1 MLLAAALGALVGF
14 VLALTGAGGA
24 IIAVPLLV
32 FGFDLNV
39 AQAAPIALLAV
50 AGSAML
56 GALLGLRAG
65 IVRYRAAIL
74 MSAVGSLFTPLA
86 NSKRTAAASSGMPCA
101 RALAQ
106 AGWAQAGW
114 ATRRRPHRGAAIAAG
129 VCSGGRSGGHPDDP
143 QLAHLSVRLQ

>member
-1 MLLAAALGALVGF
+1 MLLAAALGAQVGF

-86 NSKRTAAASSGMPCA
+86 NSTRTAAASSGMPRA
-101 RALAQ
+101 RAPWLRLAGLRL
-106 AGWAQAGW
+106 AGRLVAGRI
-114 ATRRRPHRGAAIAAG
+114 AGPRLQQGFAVAAG
-129 VCSGGRSGGHPDDP
+129 LVAILMIRS
-143 QLAHLSVRLQ
+143 LLI